1 MPVSPSKCIQKR
13 ACYTLEKREK
23 SKTKKK
29 RLKASVKTENQKKTG
44 ETDSSAWAGAG
55 PVLFLGPHQLAVG
68 AGERRGTK
76 KVAL

>member
-1 MPVSPSKCIQKR
+1 M
-13 ACYTLEKREK
+13 YTEESLLHSRKEGKEQNK
-23 SKTKKK
+23 KKK

-68 AGERRGTK
+68 AGERRATK